1 MTYSLNSWIKET
13 EKKTKIKLDSYY
25 ISVVYLG
32 IIMRLQMKNT
42 VIFDLDGTLADIDIR
57 RDKSLKPNGK
67 LDWEIFA
74 APNSIMDWDTPNEP
88 VIKMAQMF
96 AKEGFKIVIFSGRN
110 DRGFVATNHWLTKH
124 NVPFDLLVLRPDK
137 FKANSWP
144 IADGNPA
151 TDEMRFM
158 PDEILKKK
166 MLDTFVDIDDVFLVV
181 DDRDKVVKMWRDLGL
196 NTFQVAPGD
205 F

>member
-1 MTYSLNSWIKET
+1 
-13 EKKTKIKLDSYY
+13 
-25 ISVVYLG
+25 
-32 IIMRLQMKNT
+32 MKNT
-42 VIFDLDGTLADIDIR
+42 VIFDLDGTLANIDSR
-57 RDKSLKPNGK
+57 RDISMKPNGK
-67 LDWEIFA
+67 LDWDIFA
-74 APNSIMDWDTPNEP
+74 APNSILALDEPNAP

-96 AKEGFKIVIFSGRN
+96 KADGFKIVIFSGRN
-110 DRGFVATNHWLTKH
+110 DRGFDATVQWLNDFK
-124 NVPFDLLVLRPDK
+124 VPFDLLVMRPDK
-137 FKANSWP
+137 FKDKSWP

-151 TDEMRFM
+151 TPDMRFM

>member
-1 MTYSLNSWIKET
+1 MQ
-13 EKKTKIKLDSYY
+13 KTI
-25 ISVVYLG
+25 
-32 IIMRLQMKNT
+32 
-42 VIFDLDGTLADIDIR
+42 IFDLDGTLANIDSR
-57 RDKSLKPNGK
+57 RDISMKPNGR
-67 LDWEIFA
+67 LDWNVFA
-74 APNSIMDWDTPNEP
+74 APNSILALDKPNAP

-96 AKEGFKIVIFSGRN
+96 KADGFKIVIFSGRN
-110 DRGFVATNHWLTKH
+110 DRSFVATKHWLTKFD
-124 NVPFDLLVLRPDK
+124 VPFDLLVMRPDK
-137 FKANSWP
+137 FKDNSWP

-151 TDEMRFM
+151 SPDMRFM

-166 MLDTFVDIDDVFLVV
+166 MLDTFVDINDVFLVV

>member
-1 MTYSLNSWIKET
+1 MS
-13 EKKTKIKLDSYY
+13 KK
-25 ISVVYLG
+25 
-32 IIMRLQMKNT
+32 T
-42 VIFDLDGTLADIDIR
+42 VIFDLDGTLANIDVR
-57 RDKSLKPNGK
+57 RDKSMKPNGK
-67 LDWEIFA
+67 LDWDIFA
-74 APNSIMDWDTPNEP
+74 APDSIKNWDTPNEP

-96 AKEGFKIVIFSGRN
+96 HQDGFKIVIFSGRN
-110 DRGFVATNHWLTKH
+110 DRGFDATDAWLTWWD
-124 NVPFDLLVLRPDK
+124 VPFDLLVMRPDK
-137 FKANSWP
+137 FKDKSWP
-144 IADGNPA
+144 IANGNPA
-151 TDEMRFM
+151 TPDMRFM

>member
-1 MTYSLNSWIKET
+1 MN
-13 EKKTKIKLDSYY
+13 KK
-25 ISVVYLG
+25 
-32 IIMRLQMKNT
+32 T
-42 VIFDLDGTLADIDIR
+42 VIFDLDGTLANIDTR
-57 RDKSLKPNGK
+57 RNMSMKPNGR
-67 LDWEIFA
+67 LDWDIFA
-74 APNSIMDWDTPNEP
+74 DHSSILNWDVPNVP
-88 VIKMAQMF
+88 VIKMAQLF
-96 AKEGFKIVIFSGRN
+96 KADGFRIVIFSGRN
-110 DRGFVATNHWLTKH
+110 DRGFDATVQWL
-124 NVPFDLLVLRPDK
+124 NSNDVPFDLLVMRPDK
-137 FKANSWP
+137 FKDKSWP

-151 TDEMRFM
+151 TPDMRFM

>member
-1 MTYSLNSWIKET
+1 MQ
-13 EKKTKIKLDSYY
+13 KTI
-25 ISVVYLG
+25 
-32 IIMRLQMKNT
+32 
-42 VIFDLDGTLADIDIR
+42 IFDLDGTLANIDSR
-57 RDKSLKPNGK
+57 RDISMKPNGR
-67 LDWEIFA
+67 LDWNVFA
-74 APNSIMDWDTPNEP
+74 APNSILALDKPNAP

-96 AKEGFKIVIFSGRN
+96 KADGFKIVIFSGRN
-110 DRGFVATNHWLTKH
+110 DRGFDATIQWLNDFK
-124 NVPFDLLVLRPDK
+124 VPFDLLVMRPDK
-137 FKANSWP
+137 FKDKSWP

-151 TDEMRFM
+151 TPDMRFM

-166 MLDTFVDIDDVFLVV
+166 MLDAFVDINDVFLVV